1 MELIAFNKL
10 DGMVITSY
18 AIYTNNTK
26 GNVGGDVM
34 IPNPTVTT
42 IEMVTR
48 SNPLLGNPLTETNRA
63 TWD

>member
-1 MELIAFNKL
+1 
-10 DGMVITSY
+10 MVITSY

-48 SNPLLGNPLTETNRA
+48 SNLSLETR
-63 TWD
+63 